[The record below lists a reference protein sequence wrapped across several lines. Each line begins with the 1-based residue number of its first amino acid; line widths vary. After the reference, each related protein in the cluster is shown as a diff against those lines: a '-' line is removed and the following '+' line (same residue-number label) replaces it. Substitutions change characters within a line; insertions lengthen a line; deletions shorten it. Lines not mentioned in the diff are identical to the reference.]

1 MSLTRHVIPIAVL
14 APPKPAVGQPCNGCG
29 LCCLYQPCPLGMVLS
44 GARQGACAALRWDER
59 TQRYLCGAMVAP
71 HEVLQQ
77 AGYRGIRPLAGM
89 LAPVLRRLAGRWIAS
104 GQGCDSTIETDDSPA

>member
-1 MSLTRHVIPIAVL
+1 
-14 APPKPAVGQPCNGCG
+14 
-29 LCCLYQPCPLGMVLS
+29 MV
-44 GARQGACAALRWDER
+44 E
-59 TQRYLCGAMVAP
+59 P

-77 AGYRGIRPLAGM
+77 AGYRAIRPLAGM